1 MVGHAV
7 VAVTPVTF
15 VMGSVQGS
23 GRLICLRA
31 NRGLSSGRDGGGGT
45 VSFSLSGFLL
55 FSRLLISMMLPM
67 ISTGLAVDFLR

>member
-7 VAVTPVTF
+7 VAVTPVTLAT
-15 VMGSVQGS
+15 GSVQGS

-31 NRGLSSGRDGGGGT
+31 NMGLSSGREGGGT

-55 FSRLLISMMLPM
+55 FRRLLISMMLPM